1 MKQNIDDLSI
11 GRLLYLAVRKCVR
24 IAVRKCKK
32 LAVKAFRKKNSLII
46 HGIIPDD
53 GSVFS
58 VKIPDEFVAYI
69 SGNGTLNV
77 RKRLN

>member
-1 MKQNIDDLSI
+1 MKQNIDDMSI

-24 IAVRKCKK
+24 IAVKKCKK
-32 LAVKAFRKKNSLII
+32 LFRKKNSLDI
-46 HGIIPDD
+46 HGIIPND

>member
-1 MKQNIDDLSI
+1 MKQNIDDMSI
-11 GRLLYLAVRKCVR
+11 ARLLYLAVRKCAR
-24 IAVRKCKK
+24 IAVKKCNELAAKVVCKK
-32 LAVKAFRKKNSLII
+32 YSLNI

-58 VKIPDEFVAYI
+58 VKIPDEYVAYI

>member
-1 MKQNIDDLSI
+1 MKKNIDEMSI
-11 GRLLYLAVRKCVR
+11 ARLLYLAVRKCVR

-32 LAVKAFRKKNSLII
+32 LAVKAFHKKNSLNI

-58 VKIPDEFVAYI
+58 VKIPDEYVAYI

-77 RKRLN
+77 RKRFN

>member
-1 MKQNIDDLSI
+1 MREN
-11 GRLLYLAVRKCVR
+11 R
-24 IAVRKCKK
+24 VRKCKK
-32 LAVKAFRKKNSLII
+32 LAVKAFHKKNSLNI

-58 VKIPDEFVAYI
+58 VKIPDEYVAYI

>member
-1 MKQNIDDLSI
+1 MKQKIDDMSI
-11 GRLLYLAVRKCVR
+11 ARLLYLAVRKCVR
-24 IAVRKCKK
+24 IAVKKCKK
-32 LAVKAFRKKNSLII
+32 LAAKKNSLNI

-69 SGNGTLNV
+69 SGNGMLNV

>member
-1 MKQNIDDLSI
+1 MIQNIDDMSI
-11 GRLLYLAVRKCVR
+11 ARILYLAVRKCVR
-24 IAVRKCKK
+24 IALKKCKK
-32 LAVKAFRKKNSLII
+32 LAAKVFHKKNSLNI

>member
-1 MKQNIDDLSI
+1 MSI
-11 GRLLYLAVRKCVR
+11 ARILYLAVRKCVR

-32 LAVKAFRKKNSLII
+32 LAVKAFHKKNSLNI

-58 VKIPDEFVAYI
+58 VKIPDEYVAYI

-77 RKRLN
+77 RKRFN

>member
-1 MKQNIDDLSI
+1 MKQNIDDMSI

-32 LAVKAFRKKNSLII
+32 LFRKKNSLDI
-46 HGIIPDD
+46 HGVIPND

>member
-1 MKQNIDDLSI
+1 MKQNIDDMSI
-11 GRLLYLAVRKCVR
+11 ARILYLAVRKCVR
-24 IAVRKCKK
+24 IALKKCKK
-32 LAVKAFRKKNSLII
+32 LAVKVFHKKNSLNI

-58 VKIPDEFVAYI
+58 VKIPDEYVAYI

-77 RKRLN
+77 RKRFN

>member
-1 MKQNIDDLSI
+1 MK
-11 GRLLYLAVRKCVR
+11 
-24 IAVRKCKK
+24 KCKK
-32 LAVKAFRKKNSLII
+32 LASKVFRKKNSLNI